1 MGIAI
6 FNLFNKVMAAQRLS
20 PGDMRWLL
28 DTYKPTFREF
38 LDAG

>member
-20 PGDMRWLL
+20 PGDMRRFLG
-28 DTYKPTFREF
+28 TYKPTLRGF